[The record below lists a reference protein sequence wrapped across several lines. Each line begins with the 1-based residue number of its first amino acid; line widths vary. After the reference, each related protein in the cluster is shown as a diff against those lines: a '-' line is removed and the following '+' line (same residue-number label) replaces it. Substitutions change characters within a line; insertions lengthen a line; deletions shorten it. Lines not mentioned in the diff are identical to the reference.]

1 MAGKRDRQLCKGWLN
16 MKITHLRAAAVA
28 ALGLSL
34 QVQAAPAGDQID
46 IGKKEFEASCALCHG
61 LGGKGDG
68 PYEPVLQGPNLPDL
82 TTISKR
88 NGGVFPKERIYET
101 IDGRAS
107 VATHGTPREMPVW
120 GNRFEPARIEALVAY
135 LDRLQAK

>member
-1 MAGKRDRQLCKGWLN
+1 
-16 MKITHLRAAAVA
+16 MKIMHLTAATIA
-28 ALGLSL
+28 ALGSSL
-34 QVQAAPAGDQID
+34 AVQAASAADQID
-46 IGKKEFEASCALCHG
+46 MGKQEFAVSCAVCHG
-61 LGGKGDG
+61 SGGKGDG
-68 PYEPVLQGPNLPDL
+68 RYEPVLQGPNLPDL

-88 NGGVFPKERIYET
+88 NGGVFPRKWVYEI

-120 GNRFEPARIEALVAY
+120 GNRFEPARILALVDY

>member
-1 MAGKRDRQLCKGWLN
+1 MAEIKRPSTLLKLGLN

-34 QVQAAPAGDQID
+34 PVQAASVADQID
-46 IGKKEFEASCALCHG
+46 AGKQEFETSCAVCHG
-61 LGGKGDG
+61 LSGKGDG
-68 PYEPVLQGPNLPDL
+68 PYEPVLQAPYLPDL
-82 TTISKR
+82 TTIRKR
-88 NGGVFPKERIYET
+88 SGGVSPKNRVYET

-120 GNRFEPARIEALVAY
+120 G
-135 LDRLQAK
+135 